1 MGTPYFL
8 CKKFG
13 KKSYQVRLVFL
24 GALLGFGG
32 GWFLPPGVVAHLV
45 ESEARRGWDCAGCR
59 GSASFWVWGVLSK
72 INYKLSIFN
81 LWLIPSSKINI
92 SLENTGC
99 FKSKKKEK
107 SSKIRKKKTSGPIP
121 KKALNFL
128 SQDFCFQNKIGKK
141 VWTSILS

>member
-1 MGTPYFL
+1 MYNYGHLWVHLIFFV
-8 CKKFG
+8 KSSE
-13 KKSYQVRLVFL
+13 KKSYQVRLFFL

-32 GWFLPPGVVAHLV
+32 GWFLPPGVVMHLAETAV
-45 ESEARRGWDCAGCR
+45 RWGWDCAGCL

-81 LWLIPSSKINI
+81 LWLLPSSKINI

-107 SSKIRKKKTSGPIP
+107 KLKNKKEKNFGTHSKESLEFFCHKIFVSKIR
-121 KKALNFL
+121 
-128 SQDFCFQNKIGKK
+128 
-141 VWTSILS
+141 

>member
-13 KKSYQVRLVFL
+13 KKSYQVRLFFL

-32 GWFLPPGVVAHLV
+32 GWFLPPGVVMHLAETAV
-45 ESEARRGWDCAGCR
+45 RWGCDCAGCL

-81 LWLIPSSKINI
+81 LWLLPSSKINI

-99 FKSKKKEK
+99 FKNKKKKKVQKQE
-107 SSKIRKKKTSGPIP
+107 RKKKVRKKKVTKIGPIP
-121 KKALNFL
+121 KK
-128 SQDFCFQNKIGKK
+128 
-141 VWTSILS
+141 